1 MLFQIGLRE
10 NAGVGAQNVHTPVL
24 LHHLRNQAAA
34 VGLAGDVERVKVG
47 TQRLGGGLAGG
58 FVDVGHHHSGTGLPQ
73 HGGNAF
79 ADAFGGTGNDGDLV
93 LQAE

>member
-1 MLFQIGLRE
+1 MAGQIGLRE

-34 VGLAGDVERVKVG
+34 VGLAGDVEWVKVG
-47 TQRLGGGLAGG
+47 AQLGRRLGRRLRRCRHDHG
-58 FVDVGHHHSGTGLPQ
+58 GTGLPQ

-79 ADAFGGTGNDGDLV
+79 ADAFGAAGNDGDLV